1 MGEMECFLAYIKQTK
16 SNLSAWFIY
25 HIKYTDRGYD
35 ADKFKIAAILL
46 CLSSQRN
53 LYFRRCSLKTLKLS

>member
-1 MGEMECFLAYIKQTK
+1 MDEMECFLAHIKQTK
-16 SNLSAWFIY
+16 SNVSVRFFY

-35 ADKFKIAAILL
+35 AEKFKIAAILL

-53 LYFRRCSLKTLKLS
+53 LYF

>member
-1 MGEMECFLAYIKQTK
+1 MDEMECFLAHIKQTK
-16 SNLSAWFIY
+16 SNVSVRFFY

-35 ADKFKIAAILL
+35 AEKFKIAAILL